1 MTESMRIRSMTSLPL
16 REVSAL
22 ATRRRSGGGSQLL
35 AVGDEDFAVVQAD
48 VEGDDALGETSRYD
62 LFLPLVGTGIDLR
75 GGSGFEGIACHGD
88 EAFLLQEEESRI
100 LVFDAEFSTLLQVI
114 GLSVPAD
121 TPGFG
126 RAWNSVKDRNS
137 RAEGLLLLEAGHV
150 LVAKQKDPACL
161 IEFGPA
167 GAVAAGIR
175 RRQILAADEHF
186 ERGATMESELVPL
199 AAWSLED
206 TAGRLL
212 PTLNDISSG
221 DESVFLISSKGRAIA
236 RLDTELLPS
245 ERLESVSLWTLGDQ
259 VPGGG
264 SSKPEGLAVLP
275 ECLIVGFDRSGVG
288 DNVAVCDPPT

>member
-1 MTESMRIRSMTSLPL
+1 MTESLRIRSVTSLPL

-48 VEGDDALGETSRYD
+48 VEGDDALGQTSRYD

-126 RAWNSVKDRNS
+126 RAWNSVEGRNS
-137 RAEGLLLLEAGHV
+137 RAEGLPLLEAGHV
-150 LVAKQKDPACL
+150 LVANKKDPARL

-167 GAVAAGIR
+167 GAIAAVFC
-175 RRQILAADEHF
+175 RRQILAGGMSISSGPPPWSPPAGPACCVVARGH
-186 ERGATMESELVPL
+186 RGAV
-199 AAWSLED
+199 AA
-206 TAGRLL
+206 G
-212 PTLNDISSG
+212 TLNDISSG
-221 DESVFLISSKGRAIA
+221 DEGVFLVGSQGPCDCSPRRRIA
-236 RLDTELLPS
+236 AE
-245 ERLESVSLWTLGDQ
+245 
-259 VPGGG
+259 
-264 SSKPEGLAVLP
+264 
-275 ECLIVGFDRSGVG
+275 
-288 DNVAVCDPPT
+288 